1 MKSNDMEKELKDVA
15 QIIYDYTILPFKP
28 NDTFLPQS
36 KSLGSGLAISYL
48 SIKVV
53 NFLNVMFNFWMM
65 NSFLSRGQD
74 SFVMEVFGNILTGFK
89 WKMPKFFPRV
99 T

>member
-1 MKSNDMEKELKDVA
+1 MKREDMEKELKDVA
-15 QIIYDYTILPFKP
+15 QIIYNYTIMAFKP
-28 NDTFLPQS
+28 NDTFLPVS

-53 NFLNVMFNFWMM
+53 NFLNVMLNFWMI

-74 SFVMEVFGNILTGFK
+74 SFVKQVFGNILTGLK

>member
-1 MKSNDMEKELKDVA
+1 MKSKEMEKELKDVA
-15 QIIYDYTILPFKP
+15 KIIYDYTVMPFNP
-28 NDTFLPQS
+28 NDTLLPHP
-36 KSLGSGLAISYL
+36 KSLGSGLVISYL

-65 NSFLSRGQD
+65 NSFLSRGQN
-74 SFVMEVFGNILTGFK
+74 SLVMEVFGNVLTGFK
-89 WKMPKFFPRV
+89 WEIPKFFPRV